1 MSDLKIKSIYLSKQ
15 LTERIMKIP
24 NPHTFHIPVMG
35 LAYTIDTPIKVAKY
49 GITSVVSIIEDF
61 LIEQMREVICKNE
74 QIEYVKIET
83 TDRDYRAKRI
93 TAYLNLIQDII
104 DKQIEQIKREDF
116 NTGKDIKQYFEMLPD
131 DSEIKSLYIKM
142 LSSDTPEKIRLQK
155 ELRGLITAG
164 KIDVNIMT
172 KLDKTNYDNEGNE
185 LPAQFSDAL
194 SALRGYADS
203 KIKSSIVFSAG
214 LNPRLFSYC
223 ETFED
228 FYPDLKGDINKKII
242 LKVSDYRSALIQGK
256 YLAKKG
262 LWISEFR
269 VESGI
274 NCGGHAF
281 ISNGIPLV
289 PILEDFKNKR
299 NDLYNELFIECE
311 NALKLSGRNPFINK
325 PELKI
330 TTQGGIGTSEENN
343 FLLDYYNLDSTG
355 WGSPFLLVP
364 EATNVD
370 KDTLNKLKSAKKD
383 DYYLSHSSPLG
394 VPFSNFRKSSS
405 EAQRKIRIN
414 KNKPGSPCY
423 KKFLVLDKEF
433 TAKPICTAS
442 REYQN
447 LKIKQLKSNISDTKI
462 LEHEI
467 EKVTEKD
474 CLCEGLGASAL
485 LKNNTKLSHN
495 LSAVNICPGPNLAY
509 FSNTFSLKQMVD
521 HIYGRLNILNNLN
534 RPNIFVNELQLYF
547 NYLKKEVED
556 QYNVLT
562 EKKLM
567 HFQSFKDNLLIGI
580 DYYEK
585 LIPKIKEANAE
596 IKATITKQLEEIRS
610 SLNLLAI
617 TPNP

>member
-1 MSDLKIKSIYLSKQ
+1 MKN
-15 LTERIMKIP
+15 LT
-24 NPHTFHIPVMG
+24 PHTFHIPVMG

-49 GITSVVSIIEDF
+49 GITSVVSVIEDY

-74 QIEYVKIET
+74 HIGYVKIHT
-83 TDRDYRAKRI
+83 TERDYRAKRI

-104 DKQIEQIKREDF
+104 DKQIEEIKREDF
-116 NTGKDIKQYFEMLPD
+116 NTGKDIIQYFEMLPE
-131 DSEIKSLYIKM
+131 DSEIKKLYYKM
-142 LSSDTPEKIRLQK
+142 LASQTHEKEKLQK
-155 ELRGLITAG
+155 QLRHLIIPG

-172 KLDKTNYDNEGNE
+172 KLDKTNYDSDGNE
-185 LPAQFSDAL
+185 LPTQFSDAL
-194 SALRGYADS
+194 SALRGYANS
-203 KIKSSIVFSAG
+203 NVKSSIVFSAG

-228 FYPDLKGDINKKII
+228 FYPDLKGIISKKII

-269 VESGI
+269 IESGI

-281 ISNGIPLV
+281 ISNGIPLG
-289 PILEDFKNKR
+289 PILEDFKSKR
-299 NDLYNELFIECE
+299 SELYNELFVECE
-311 NALKLSGRNPFINK
+311 NALKILGRNPFIMK

-330 TTQGGIGTSEENN
+330 TAQGGIGTSEENS
-343 FLLDYYNLDSTG
+343 FLIDYYNLDSTG

-370 KDTLNKLKSAKKD
+370 SETLNKLKSAKKD
-383 DYYLSHSSPLG
+383 DYYLSHASPLG
-394 VPFSNFRKSSS
+394 VPFSNFRSSSS
-405 EAQRKIRIN
+405 EDQRKMRIN
-414 KNKPGSPCY
+414 KNRPGSPCF
-423 KKFLVLDKEF
+423 KKFLSMDKEF
-433 TAKPICTAS
+433 TDKPICTAS

-447 LKIKQLKSNISDTKI
+447 LKIIQLKNQISDVKI

-485 LKNNTKLSHN
+485 LKNKTKLSHN
-495 LSAVNICPGPNLAY
+495 LSAVTICPGPNLAY

-547 NYLKKEVED
+547 DYLKKEIED
-556 QYNVLT
+556 QFNVIT
-562 EKKLM
+562 EKKLA
-567 HFQSFKDNLLIGI
+567 HFQTFKNNLLRGI
-580 DYYEK
+580 DYYEE
-585 LIPKIKEANAE
+585 LIPKIKQNNSDL
-596 IKATITKQLEEIRS
+596 KNNVRQQLIDLKN
-610 SLNLLAI
+610 SLNLLPQLNA
-617 TPNP
+617 N

>member
-1 MSDLKIKSIYLSKQ
+1 MKTKS
-15 LTERIMKIP
+15 
-24 NPHTFHIPVMG
+24 PHTFHIPVMG

-49 GITSVVSIIEDF
+49 GITSVISIIEDF

-74 QIEYVKIET
+74 HIEYVKIPT
-83 TDRDYRAKRI
+83 TERDYRARRI

-104 DKQIEQIKREDF
+104 DEQIKEIKNEDF
-116 NTGKDIKQYFEMLPD
+116 NSGASINQYFEMLPD
-131 DSEIKSLYIKM
+131 GSDLRIVYRKM
-142 LSSDTPEKIRLQK
+142 LVSEGAERIELEKF
-155 ELRGLITAG
+155 LRKQITAG

-172 KLDKTNYDNEGNE
+172 KLDKTNYDPDGNE

-194 SALRGYADS
+194 SALRGYANS
-203 KIKSSIVFSAG
+203 SIKSSIVFSAG
-214 LNPRLFSYC
+214 LNPRLFAYC
-223 ETFED
+223 ESFED
-228 FYPDLKGDINKKII
+228 FYPNLKGVINKKII

-269 VESGI
+269 IESGI

-281 ISNGIPLV
+281 ISNGIPLG

-299 NDLYNELFIECE
+299 AELYNELYHECE
-311 NALKLSGRNPFINK
+311 SALKLLGRNPFIEK

-330 TTQGGIGTSEENN
+330 TAQGGIGTSEENS
-343 FLLDYYNLDSTG
+343 FLIDYYNLDATG

-370 KDTLNKLKSAKKD
+370 TETLNKLKAAKKE

-394 VPFSNFRKSSS
+394 VPFSNLRTSSS
-405 EAQRKIRIN
+405 EEQRKMRIN
-414 KNKPGSPCY
+414 KNRPGSPCF
-423 KKFLVLDKEF
+423 KKFLSMDREF
-433 TAKPICTAS
+433 TDKPICTAS

-447 LKIKQLKSNISDTKI
+447 LKIKQLKTTISNPEL

-485 LKNNTKLSHN
+485 LKNKTKLSHN
-495 LSAVNICPGPNLAY
+495 LSAVTICPGPNLAY
-509 FSNTFSLKQMVD
+509 FSDTFSLKQMVD
-521 HIYGRLNILNNLN
+521 HIYGRFNVLNSLN

-547 NYLKKEVED
+547 DYLKKELED
-556 QYNVLT
+556 QFNVLT
-562 EKKLM
+562 EKKLS
-567 HFQSFKDNLLIGI
+567 HFQSFKNNLLKGI
-580 DYYEK
+580 DYYED
-585 LIPKIKEANAE
+585 LIPKIKQNNTEFKLNVM
-596 IKATITKQLEEIRS
+596 KQLNELRN
-610 SLNLLAI
+610 SLNVLPQLQL
-617 TPNP
+617 T

>member
-1 MSDLKIKSIYLSKQ
+1 MKN
-15 LTERIMKIP
+15 LT
-24 NPHTFHIPVMG
+24 PHTFHIPVMG

-49 GITSVVSIIEDF
+49 GITSVVSVIEDY

-74 QIEYVKIET
+74 HIEYVKIHT
-83 TDRDYRAKRI
+83 TERDYRAKRI

-104 DKQIEQIKREDF
+104 DKQIEGIKREDF
-116 NTGKDIKQYFEMLPD
+116 NTGKDIIQYFEMLPE
-131 DSEIKSLYIKM
+131 DSEIKKLYYKM
-142 LSSDTPEKIRLQK
+142 LASQTHEKEKLQK
-155 ELRGLITAG
+155 QLRHLIIPG

-172 KLDKTNYDNEGNE
+172 KLDKTNYDPDGNE
-185 LPAQFSDAL
+185 LPTQFSDAL
-194 SALRGYADS
+194 SALRGYANS
-203 KIKSSIVFSAG
+203 NVKSSIVFSAG

-228 FYPDLKGDINKKII
+228 FYPDLKGIISKKII

-269 VESGI
+269 IESGI

-281 ISNGIPLV
+281 ISNGIPLG
-289 PILEDFKNKR
+289 PILEDFKSKR
-299 NDLYNELFIECE
+299 NELYNELFVECE
-311 NALKLSGRNPFINK
+311 NSLKILGRNPFIVK

-330 TTQGGIGTSEENN
+330 TAQGGIGTSEENS
-343 FLLDYYNLDSTG
+343 FLIDYYNLDSTG

-370 KDTLNKLKSAKKD
+370 SETLNKLKSAKKD
-383 DYYLSHSSPLG
+383 DYYLSHASPLG
-394 VPFSNFRKSSS
+394 VPFSNFRSSSS
-405 EAQRKIRIN
+405 EEQRKMRIN
-414 KNKPGSPCY
+414 KNRPGSPCF
-423 KKFLVLDKEF
+423 KKFLSMDKEF
-433 TAKPICTAS
+433 TDKPICTAS

-447 LKIKQLKSNISDTKI
+447 LKIKQLKNQITDIKI

-485 LKNNTKLSHN
+485 LKNKTKLSHN
-495 LSAVNICPGPNLAY
+495 LSAVTICPGPNLAY
-509 FSNTFSLKQMVD
+509 FSDTFSLKQMVD

-547 NYLKKEVED
+547 DYLKKEIED
-556 QYNVLT
+556 QFNVIT
-562 EKKLM
+562 EKKLT
-567 HFQSFKDNLLIGI
+567 HFQTFKNNLLRGI
-580 DYYEK
+580 DYYEE
-585 LIPKIKEANAE
+585 LIPKIKQNNSDL
-596 IKATITKQLEEIRS
+596 KNNVRQQLIDLKN
-610 SLNLLAI
+610 SLNLLSQLNA
-617 TPNP
+617 N